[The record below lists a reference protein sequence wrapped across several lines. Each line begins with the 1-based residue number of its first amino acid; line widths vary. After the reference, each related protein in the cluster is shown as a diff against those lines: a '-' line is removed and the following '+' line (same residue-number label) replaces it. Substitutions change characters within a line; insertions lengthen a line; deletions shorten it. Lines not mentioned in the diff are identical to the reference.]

1 MNKVHE
7 KTIDPPELATWLSGC
22 VALGLHFSGQVP
34 LGPEMVG
41 AMITAALMPIAM
53 VGVRLLAK
61 ALSQLPDNE
70 LGQ

>member
-1 MNKVHE
+1 LKKVHE

-61 ALSQLPDNE
+61 ALSQMPDSE
-70 LGQ
+70 VGQ

>member
-1 MNKVHE
+1 LKKVHE

-53 VGVRLLAK
+53 VGVRLLAR
-61 ALSQLPDNE
+61 ALAQLPNE
-70 LGQ
+70 EAGQ

>member
-1 MNKVHE
+1 LKKVHE

-61 ALSQLPDNE
+61 ALSQLPNE
-70 LGQ
+70 EAGQ

>member
-1 MNKVHE
+1 MKKVHE

-61 ALSQLPDNE
+61 ALSRLPNNE
-70 LGQ
+70 VGQ

>member
-1 MNKVHE
+1 MKKVHE

-34 LGPEMVG
+34 LGPEMVS

-53 VGVRLLAK
+53 VGVRLLAR
-61 ALSQLPDNE
+61 ALAQLPNE
-70 LGQ
+70 EAGQ

>member
-1 MNKVHE
+1 MKKVHE

-61 ALSQLPDNE
+61 ALAQLPNE
-70 LGQ
+70 EAGQ

>member
-1 MNKVHE
+1 MKKVHE

-61 ALSQLPDNE
+61 ALSQMPDSE
-70 LGQ
+70 VGQ

>member
-1 MNKVHE
+1 MKKVHE

-53 VGVRLLAK
+53 VGVRLLAR
-61 ALSQLPDNE
+61 ALSQLPNE
-70 LGQ
+70 EAGQ

>member
-1 MNKVHE
+1 LKKVHE

-61 ALSQLPDNE
+61 ALAQLPNE
-70 LGQ
+70 EAGQ

>member
-1 MNKVHE
+1 MSKVHE

-61 ALSQLPDNE
+61 ALSQLPNGE
-70 LGQ
+70 AGQ

>member
-1 MNKVHE
+1 MKKVHE

-22 VALGLHFSGQVP
+22 VALGLHFSGQVS
-34 LGPEMVG
+34 LDPEMVG

-61 ALSQLPDNE
+61 ALSQLPDE
-70 LGQ
+70 EVGQ

>member
-1 MNKVHE
+1 MKKVHE

-61 ALSQLPDNE
+61 ALSQLPNE
-70 LGQ
+70 EAGQ

>member
-1 MNKVHE
+1 MKKVHE

-53 VGVRLLAK
+53 VGVRLLAR
-61 ALSQLPDNE
+61 ALAQLPNE
-70 LGQ
+70 EAGQ